1 MYSDKVVLCAANA
14 YEQKYYFNPDFS
26 SLPQSI
32 QDELHVMCV
41 MYTVEIGGIFQL
53 FFTEDGTLEMST
65 EALDADAMYDDIGGT
80 LRIKQLQSEKQE
92 LFENLE
98 LFYKVFFLGENLE
111 EGENCED
118 AGDR

>member
-53 FFTEDGTLEMST
+53 FFAEDGTLEMST
-65 EALDADAMYDDIGGT
+65 EALDADAMYDDIGGA

-92 LFENLE
+92 LFGNLE
-98 LFYKVFFLGENLE
+98 LFYKVFFLGESLE

-118 AGDR
+118 AEDR